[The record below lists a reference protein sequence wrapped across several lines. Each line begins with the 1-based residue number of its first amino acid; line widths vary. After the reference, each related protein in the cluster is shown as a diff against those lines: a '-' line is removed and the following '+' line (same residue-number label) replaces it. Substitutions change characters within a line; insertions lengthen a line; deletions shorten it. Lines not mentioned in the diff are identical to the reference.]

1 MKNYD
6 PYKKTILFV
15 VSLINIMLITAI
27 FAFMWY
33 TYYHKTM
40 YSVRFYRNGNY
51 LIIALYAIIL
61 LFFSNMYGGLKIGQ
75 LRRAEVMLSQYLS
88 LFLTNFV
95 IYFVISLLAFRLV
108 NPVMLLIMMVIEMAV
123 SSFANYIIINIYNRV
138 FPPWKIL
145 LVYGDRPA
153 DNLVNKVETRR
164 DKYAIYDAV
173 NIYDGMDVVARKIK
187 DFQAVIIGDI
197 SAVERN
203 DI

>member
-6 PYKKTILFV
+6 PYKKTILFI
-15 VSLINIMLITAI
+15 VSLINIILITAI
-27 FAFMWY
+27 FAFVWY

-51 LIIALYAIIL
+51 LIIALYAVIL

-108 NPVMLLIMMVIEMAV
+108 NPVILLIMMVVEMAV
-123 SSFANYIIINIYNRV
+123 SSFVNFIIINIYNMC
-138 FPPWKIL
+138 
-145 LVYGDRPA
+145 LVH
-153 DNLVNKVETRR
+153 
-164 DKYAIYDAV
+164 
-173 NIYDGMDVVARKIK
+173 
-187 DFQAVIIGDI
+187 
-197 SAVERN
+197 S
-203 DI
+203 